1 MLRRSGAAV
10 IDLEQKT
17 RPRGR
22 VFCFGMAGSR
32 RPEAPHT

>member
-17 RPRGR
+17 RPHGR
-22 VFCFGMAGSR
+22 VFRFGTIG
-32 RPEAPHT
+32 

>member
-22 VFCFGMAGSR
+22 VFRFGTIGSQH
-32 RPEAPHT
+32 PEAPHA